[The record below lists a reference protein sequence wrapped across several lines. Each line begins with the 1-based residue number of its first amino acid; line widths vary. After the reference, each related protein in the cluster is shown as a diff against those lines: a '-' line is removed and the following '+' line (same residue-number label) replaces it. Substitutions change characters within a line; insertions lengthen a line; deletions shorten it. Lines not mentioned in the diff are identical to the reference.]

1 MSRKILLIDDD
12 ALFRRSLSFHLT
24 QAGYQV
30 RTAASAEDGL
40 KSSYDQPIDLIL
52 LDIGL
57 PGMDG
62 LEALR
67 HFDDQFGAPV
77 IFITARRRE
86 LDEILGLEFGA
97 DDYITKPFDTA
108 DEILGLELGADD
120 YITKPFDTTVLLARI
135 KAVLRRSQ
143 RKQEPTAAIEAI
155 SVGDID
161 IDPRSHT
168 VKLKGEPV
176 ELTPIEF
183 KLLNTLALHAG
194 HVFSADDLL
203 SSVWGAEYIG
213 QPQVVYV
220 HIRALR
226 TKLERNPNRPHRIM
240 TVGGVGVKLF
250 AQEV

>member
-1 MSRKILLIDDD
+1 MPKKILLVDDD
-12 ALFRRSLSFHLT
+12 ALLRRSLGFHLL

-30 RTAASAEDGL
+30 QTAASAEEGL
-40 KSSYDQPIDLIL
+40 KILHHEPVDLIL

-67 HFDDQFGAPV
+67 QFGDKTSAPV
-77 IFITARRRE
+77 IFITARRR
-86 LDEILGLEFGA
+86 GL
-97 DDYITKPFDTA
+97 

-120 YITKPFDTTVLLARI
+120 YITKPFDTSILLARI

-143 RKQEPTAAIEAI
+143 PQQQATAPVAY
-155 SVGDID
+155 SVGDIE
-161 IDPRSHT
+161 IDPSAHT
-168 VKLKGEPV
+168 VKLKEKPI

-183 KLLNTLALHAG
+183 KLLNTLAQQPG

-203 SSVWGAEYIG
+203 SKVWGAEYVG

-226 TKLERNPNRPHRIM
+226 TKLEKNPNKPHRII
-240 TVGGVGVKLF
+240 TVRGVGYRLVPQG
-250 AQEV
+250 A

>member
-1 MSRKILLIDDD
+1 MPRKILLIDDD
-12 ALFRRSLSFHLT
+12 ALFRRSLRFHLQ

-30 RTAASAEDGL
+30 QTAARAEDGL
-40 KSSYDQPIDLIL
+40 KSIRDEPADLIL

-67 HFDDQFGAPV
+67 HFDEQVGAPV

-86 LDEILGLEFGA
+86 LDEILGLE
-97 DDYITKPFDTA
+97 
-108 DEILGLELGADD
+108 LGADD
-120 YITKPFDTTVLLARI
+120 YITKPFDTSVLLARI

-143 RKQEPTAAIEAI
+143 RKQQPSTAPEAF

-161 IDPRSHT
+161 IDPRAHT
-168 VKLKGEPV
+168 VRLKEKPV
-176 ELTPIEF
+176 DLTPIEF
-183 KLLNTLALHAG
+183 KLLNTLAHRAG

-203 SSVWGAEYIG
+203 SSVWGVEYVG

-226 TKLERNPNRPHRIM
+226 TKLEKNPNRPHRII
-240 TVGGVGVKLF
+240 TVRGVGYKLVPR
-250 AQEV
+250 EV

>member
-1 MSRKILLIDDD
+1 MPRKILLIDDD
-12 ALFRRSLSFHLT
+12 ALFRRSLSFHLQ

-30 RTAASAEDGL
+30 QTVASAEGGL
-40 KSSYDQPIDLIL
+40 KIIRDEPADLIL

-62 LEALR
+62 LDALR
-67 HFDDQFGAPV
+67 HFKDQTGAPI

-86 LDEILGLEFGA
+86 L
-97 DDYITKPFDTA
+97 

-120 YITKPFDTTVLLARI
+120 YITKPFDTSVLLARV

-143 RKQEPTAAIEAI
+143 KKQQSVTAPEAY
-155 SVGDID
+155 SVGYID
-161 IDPRSHT
+161 IDPRAHT
-168 VKLKGEPV
+168 VNLKGNPV

-183 KLLNTLALHAG
+183 RLLNTLAQQPG
-194 HVFSADDLL
+194 QIFSADDLL
-203 SSVWGAEYIG
+203 YTVWGEEYVG

-226 TKLERNPNRPHRIM
+226 TKLEKNPNRPHRIV
-240 TVGGVGVKLF
+240 TVRGVGYKLVP
-250 AQEV
+250 QGN

>member
-1 MSRKILLIDDD
+1 MPKKILLIDDD
-12 ALFRRSLSFHLT
+12 ALLRRSLGFHLL

-30 RTAASAEDGL
+30 KTAASAEDGL
-40 KSSYDQPIDLIL
+40 TILDQEPVDLIL

-67 HFDDQFGAPV
+67 HFGDQTSAPV

-86 LDEILGLEFGA
+86 LDEILGLE
-97 DDYITKPFDTA
+97 
-108 DEILGLELGADD
+108 LGADD
-120 YITKPFDTTVLLARI
+120 YITKPFDTSVLLARI

-143 RKQEPTAAIEAI
+143 PQQQTTAPEAH
-155 SVGDID
+155 SVGDIE
-161 IDPRSHT
+161 IDPRAHA
-168 VKLKGEPV
+168 VRLKGEPV
-176 ELTPIEF
+176 DLTPIEF
-183 KLLNTLALHAG
+183 KLLNTLAQQPG

-203 SSVWGAEYIG
+203 SRVWGEEYVG

-226 TKLERNPNRPHRIM
+226 TKLEKNPNKPHRII
-240 TVGGVGVKLF
+240 TVRGVGYKLVPQG
-250 AQEV
+250 A